1 MKPITTTLLTAA
13 ALLLASLLPAM
24 AQDNDKLKVFL
35 ITGHNNAAAWG
46 ERKVGMGPDKLP
58 EDVQKGVSDVFV
70 WHNGEWKELTEEVI
84 QERYGPGVVMG
95 AVLKEK
101 VGGPIGIILHKKA
114 FSSLAK
120 EWDPENGDMYKSML
134 KEVEAAKEARDLE
147 VMGFA
152 WVNGQ
157 NDRKEEM
164 TAKYAERQVEFVK
177 SLREDLGN
185 SELRY
190 VTILEPDTFP
200 EALRQEQ
207 AKAQEIPGAG
217 IVDTAEIPQPDKY
230 HYTAEGQVMLGQQL
244 GEKMAELLNSEMGG

>member
-1 MKPITTTLLTAA
+1 MT
-13 ALLLASLLPAM
+13 
-24 AQDNDKLKVFL
+24 QDNKKLKTFL
-35 ITGHNNAAAWG
+35 ITGHNNAAAWNG
-46 ERKVGMGPDKLP
+46 NKVGMGPDKLP
-58 EDVQKGVSDVFV
+58 EAVQKGVPDVFV
-70 WHNGEWKELTEEVI
+70 RYNGEWKELTEEVI

-101 VGGPIGIILHKKA
+101 IGGPIGIITHKKA
-114 FSSLAK
+114 FSTLAK
-120 EWDPENGDMYKSML
+120 EWDPESGDMYKSML

-157 NDRKEEM
+157 NDHKEEM
-164 TAKYAERQVEFVK
+164 IAKYAERQVEFVK

-185 SELRY
+185 EKLRY
-190 VTILEPDTFP
+190 VTILEPQTFP
-200 EALRQEQ
+200 EALRREQ

-217 IVDTAEIPQPDKY
+217 IVDTAGIPQPDKF

-244 GEKMAELLNSEMGG
+244 GEKMAELLNSEMGD